1 MNVLRRLTWK
11 MAGVTLVIAVGL
23 HAWLMVETAT
33 DSTPA
38 DVAASNASL
47 GIIHFCMAC
56 CVLLATLAADE
67 AVDRGARRFSAY
79 GTAVILGC
87 AIAALVQFQAHR
99 WLQWP
104 TRLDLQR
111 AVQTRVHFVQPMSV
125 FLEYLLWCTI
135 AVTVYVNRRS
145 ALQASARLKA
155 TQAERARSQRRMLES
170 RLQALQ
176 ARVEPQFLFGTLKEV
191 QRRCDIDPAQGN
203 RMLDDLIVY
212 LRAALPELRDPG
224 STLGQELRL
233 ATAYLRIRQQPQAEG
248 VGLDVPGTL
257 LPARLP
263 PMLLLPLIDLLQS
276 TAVAPPIRITARAA
290 DGVLRIEVAADRGDT
305 RKAPPPPGL
314 LRDIDER
321 LRLLCGERARLRL
334 DERRDTIRIL
344 LSLPHEPTDGDHR

>member
-1 MNVLRRLTWK
+1 MNVLRRLSWK
-11 MAGVTLVIAVGL
+11 KAGVTLVIAVGL
-23 HAWLMVETAT
+23 HAWLMAETAT
-33 DSTPA
+33 DSNPT
-38 DVAASNASL
+38 DVAATNASL

-67 AVDRGARRFSAY
+67 AVDRGAKRLSAY
-79 GTAVILGC
+79 GAAIVLGC

-111 AVQTRVHFVQPMSV
+111 SVHTHVDLAQPLSV
-125 FLEYLLWCTI
+125 FLEYLLWCAIIVTI
-135 AVTVYVNRRS
+135 YVNRRTE
-145 ALQASARLKA
+145 LQASGRLKA
-155 TQAERARSQRRMLES
+155 MQAERARSQRRMLES

-233 ATAYLRIRQQPQAEG
+233 ATAYLRIRQEPQAEG
-248 VGLDVPGTL
+248 VSLDVPGAL

-263 PMLLLPLIDLLQS
+263 PMLLLPLIDLLQG
-276 TAVAPPIRITARAA
+276 TATVPPTRITARAA
-290 DGVLRIEVAADRGDT
+290 DGVLRLELAADRADIP
-305 RKAPPPPGL
+305 RAPPPGL
-314 LRDIDER
+314 LRDIGER
-321 LRLLCGERARLRL
+321 LRLLCGERAQLRL

-344 LSLPHEPTDGDHR
+344 LNLPHEPTDGDHR

>member
-23 HAWLMVETAT
+23 HAWLMVETAVG
-33 DSTPA
+33 STPT

-47 GIIHFCMAC
+47 GIIHLFMAC

-67 AVDRGARRFSAY
+67 AVDRGAKRLTAY
-79 GTAVILGC
+79 GAAVVLGC
-87 AIAALVQFQAHR
+87 AIAALAQFQAHR

-104 TRLDLQR
+104 TRLDLQG
-111 AVQTRVHFVQPMSV
+111 AVHTYDLVQPLSV
-125 FLEYLLWCTI
+125 FLEYLLWCAI
-135 AVTVYVNRRS
+135 VVTVYVNRRT
-145 ALQASARLKA
+145 ALRASAHLKA

-191 QRRCDIDPAQGN
+191 QQRYDVDPVQGN

-233 ATAYLRIRQQPQAEG
+233 ATAYLRIRQGPEG
-248 VGLDVPGTL
+248 QGVSLDVPGEL
-257 LPARLP
+257 LEARLP
-263 PMLLLPLIDLLQS
+263 PMLLLPLIDLLRG
-276 TAVAPPIRITARAA
+276 TAAARPIRIAARATA
-290 DGVLRIEVAADRGDT
+290 GVLRLDVAADRANHVA
-305 RKAPPPPGL
+305 APSGL

-321 LRLLCGERARLRL
+321 LHALFGERARLTL
-334 DERRDTIRIL
+334 DDARRDAIRIL

>member
-23 HAWLMVETAT
+23 HAWLMVETT
-33 DSTPA
+33 VGSTPT

-47 GIIHFCMAC
+47 GLIHLCMAC

-67 AVDRGARRFSAY
+67 AVDRGAKRLTAY
-79 GTAVILGC
+79 GAAVVLGC
-87 AIAALVQFQAHR
+87 AIAALAQFQAHR
-99 WLQWP
+99 WLHWP
-104 TRLDLQR
+104 TRPELQG
-111 AVQTRVHFVQPMSV
+111 AAHAYVHLVQPLSV
-125 FLEYLLWCTI
+125 FLEYLLWCAI
-135 AVTVYVNRRS
+135 VVTVYVNRRT
-145 ALQASARLKA
+145 ALRASAHLKA

-191 QRRCDIDPAQGN
+191 QQRYDVDPVQGS

-233 ATAYLRIRQQPQAEG
+233 ATAYLRIRQEPEG
-248 VGLDVPGTL
+248 QGVSLDVPGEL
-257 LPARLP
+257 LEARLP
-263 PMLLLPLIDLLQS
+263 PMLLLPLIDLLRG
-276 TAVAPPIRITARAA
+276 TAAVRPIRIAARATG
-290 DGVLRIEVAADRGDT
+290 GVLRLDVAADRANPVA
-305 RKAPPPPGL
+305 APSGL

-321 LRLLCGERARLRL
+321 LRVLFGERARLVL
-334 DERRDTIRIL
+334 DDARRDTIRIL